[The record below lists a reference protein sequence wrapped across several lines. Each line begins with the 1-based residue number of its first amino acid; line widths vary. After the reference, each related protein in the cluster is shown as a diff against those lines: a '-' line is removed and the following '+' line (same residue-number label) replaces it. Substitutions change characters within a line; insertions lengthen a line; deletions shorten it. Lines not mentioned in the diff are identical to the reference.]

1 MSELLA
7 SSRGLWLRNARV
19 PSGSGRICRGF
30 VAGLLLTV
38 GACRADLP
46 QDPPE
51 SFVTAIFDPQTSQIP
66 LPNDLV
72 FLSDN
77 LNGVCPPGKQAP
89 SATPACAQAE
99 LLAAFNGFFPNDQE
113 VPITI
118 EFTQTNF
125 DAAGA
130 TTLTAPDLDL
140 ASFTPSTYFVVSFGQ
155 SGATEVA
162 MEPIQA
168 SDYVKSAEHGTLTL
182 HRKDNLPWAPGNYA
196 VLVRGGAD
204 GIKTTGGLPV
214 HASQVFHL
222 IAQGLDMTDP
232 RNLGLLRAQ
241 FGSLEDA
248 LELGQQLNL
257 LINLI
262 FKPAAFPAADTRFPH
277 QQLAI
282 AATFKVSGFTN
293 VPIDPSRSLV
303 PLPID
308 LLRDPTTNRLTPLA
322 ACTLAGAPLGSDGRC
337 TAPAAAGFLALD
349 GFSTTGAILA
359 QTSELIQAS
368 TVTADALRL
377 YDLTNPLQPVRV
389 DPSTLLIQPC
399 ELSITNCVGGPGLAP
414 ALAIQPAGAS
424 AGDPTSVFRT
434 KPLKDNTDYA
444 VVITNDI
451 RDRNNNPIA
460 KSTAGA
466 ILAFSNP
473 VVVDGR
479 SALLG
484 VDDAT
489 AGGLE
494 RIRQQL
500 QPVYAK
506 AAEEGVPKNKVVMAY
521 TFRTQTILSQATQLA
536 ALPYVTPAATAAP
549 IAATLVARAPDAAF
563 TRFGVDKTR
572 VPGELAGDNID
583 EIIEVDILTFNALD
597 PATGAFLAN
606 PANAALEPI
615 HVLIAT
621 PKTSNPN
628 IPACQGP
635 LAPFGKCAPLMV
647 FRHGLGRGRLDMLAV
662 ADANAAAGMVTVA
675 IDAAKHGD
683 RSFCTSGTTG
693 AASGCNGGGACTTGL
708 PAGAQGDVNPPG
720 SCGAAGFVKRPVSPT
735 CTGQCATDA
744 TEGIPAV
751 SGNYLISANFFRTRD
766 SMRQDLIDQSQL
778 VRALA
783 FVPSGIPP
791 TSNAVFDH
799 IFTRAAQQTGT
810 PMIINPQAIFY
821 SGQSLGAIQGAM
833 NVAANPRISKAVLNV
848 GGGTIVDLFTNSP
861 AFTAQVN
868 ELLAG
873 LGIQRG
879 TARFLQFLVVT
890 KTILDPADPVN
901 YAGHLTANTLPNLL
915 ATPPVLQ
922 TPKKILTQIANCDAV
937 VPNPFSLIKAS
948 NVPASPL
955 PSGAAFFAPGA
966 RGTFQ
971 LFVGAGFNPQT
982 TPFGTCTS
990 GAAVASH
997 GFLTDWTVPTLAAK
1011 AQADLATFVMT
1022 DALPLTVQAP

>member
-1 MSELLA
+1 MSELSA

-19 PSGSGRICRGF
+19 PFGARRLPRGF
-30 VAGLLLTV
+30 VAALLLAV

-46 QDPPE
+46 QDPPQ
-51 SFVTAIFDPQTSQIP
+51 SFVTAVFDPQTSEIP

-77 LNGVCPPGKQAP
+77 LNGVCPPGSQAP

-125 DAAGA
+125 DAAGG
-130 TTLTAPDLDL
+130 TTQTAPDLDL
-140 ASFTPSTYFVVSFGQ
+140 ASFTSSTYFVVSLGQ
-155 SGATEVA
+155 GGATEVE
-162 MEPIQA
+162 MEPIRA
-168 SDYVKSAEHGTLTL
+168 SDYVKDGEQGTLTL
-182 HRKDNLPWAPGNYA
+182 HRKGNLPWAPGNYA

-204 GIKTTGGLPV
+204 GIKATGGLPV
-214 HASQVFHL
+214 HASTVFHL
-222 IAQGLDMTDP
+222 IAQGLDMTDV

-248 LELGQQLNL
+248 IELGMQLNL

-262 FKPAAFPAADTRFPH
+262 YKPAAFPAADTRFPH

-282 AATFKVSGFTN
+282 AATFKISGFTN

-322 ACTLAGAPLGSDGRC
+322 ACTLAGAPLAPDGRC
-337 TAPAAAGFLALD
+337 TSPAAGGFLALD

-359 QTSELIQAS
+359 QTSELIQSA
-368 TVTADALRL
+368 TVTPDALRL
-377 YDLTNPLQPVRV
+377 YDLSTPLQPVRV

-399 ELSITNCVGGPGLAP
+399 DLNITGCGATPGLAP

-424 AGDPTSVFRT
+424 AGDIGAVFRT

-451 RDRNNNPIA
+451 RDRNSNPLA

-466 ILAFSNP
+466 ILGFSNP
-473 VVVDGR
+473 VVVNGR

-494 RIRQQL
+494 RIRLQL

-506 AAEEGVPKNKVVMAY
+506 AAQEGVPRNKIVMAY

-536 ALPYVTPAATAAP
+536 ALPYVTPAATAEP
-549 IAATLVARAPDAAF
+549 IRASLVARTPDAAF

-606 PANAALEPI
+606 PANAVPEPI

-621 PKTSNPN
+621 PKASNPN
-628 IPACQGP
+628 VPACRDE
-635 LAPFGKCAPLMV
+635 LTPFGKCAPLMV

-693 AASGCNGGGACTTGL
+693 AASGCNGGAACTTAL
-708 PAGAQGDVNPPG
+708 PPGAQGDLNPPG
-720 SCGAAGFVKRPVSPT
+720 SCGVAGFVKLPVSPT
-735 CTGQCATDA
+735 CAGQCVTDA
-744 TEGIPAV
+744 AGEGIPAV
-751 SGNYLISANFFRTRD
+751 SGSYLISANFFRTRD

-791 TSNAVFDH
+791 SSNAVFDH
-799 IFTRAAQQTGT
+799 IFTRAVGQTGT
-810 PMIINPQAIFY
+810 PMIINPGAVFY

-833 NVAANPRISKAVLNV
+833 NVAANPRISKAVFNV

-861 AFTAQVN
+861 AFTGQVN

-890 KTILDPADPVN
+890 KTILDPADPIN

-915 ATPPVLQ
+915 TTPPTLQ
-922 TPKKILTQIANCDAV
+922 PPKKILTQIANCDAV
-937 VPNPFSLIKAS
+937 VPNPFSLLKAS
-948 NVPASPL
+948 NVPANPL
-955 PSGAAFFAPGA
+955 PAVPAFFAPGA

-971 LFVGAGFNPQT
+971 LFVGPAFSPGGFGECAANT
-982 TPFGTCTS
+982 T
-990 GAAVASH
+990 ASH
-997 GFLTDWTVPTLAAK
+997 GFLTDWTLPTLAAK
-1011 AQADLATFVMT
+1011 AQADLASFVMNDT
-1022 DALPLTVQAP
+1022 LPLTFQAP